1 MIECIIPFYLF
12 EKLLGKIDDEL
23 FLDYYEVIEMLF
35 DKIFEYNADEK
46 LLHLNSEIILNKMNH
61 TKKGDMFEK

>member
-1 MIECIIPFYLF
+1 M
-12 EKLLGKIDDEL
+12 LGKIDDEL